1 MRKGELSMNY
11 ELEFISINED
21 SCDADAICM
30 RFFDKER
37 GRYIIGVYDGG
48 TQKYGNALVSH
59 LTKYY
64 FQNTKNPTIDFIVCS
79 HTDQDHASGLCELFD
94 HFHVGALIVNRP
106 WLYIDDIFD
115 KVTDGRITKSSLENR
130 LKQAYPYVSALEEKA
145 LKNNTPIYEGF
156 QGTTIYKQLKILS
169 PTKEFYKSLLVESSK
184 TPLSENSVAQDSFF
198 TRILNE
204 AKTTLESW
212 TNELL
217 REKVSTSPENEASIV
232 LLGDMVEEQFLL
244 TGDAGIRA
252 LRQSIDYASKTGIDI
267 RRIKVHQIPHH
278 GGRHNVS
285 PSILD
290 ALLGKKIVKG
300 TTPTKY
306 AFVSV
311 GKGTNH
317 PQKMVTNAYM
327 RRGAKVYEA
336 RTHTVRHQ
344 NGMTSR
350 SGWTTTTPIAFS
362 EKVEDWD

>member
-1 MRKGELSMNY
+1 MKDFKG
-11 ELEFISINED
+11 
-21 SCDADAICM
+21 
-30 RFFDKER
+30 
-37 GRYIIGVYDGG
+37 
-48 TQKYGNALVSH
+48 Q
-59 LTKYY
+59 
-64 FQNTKNPTIDFIVCS
+64 Q
-79 HTDQDHASGLCELFD
+79 
-94 HFHVGALIVNRP
+94 
-106 WLYIDDIFD
+106 
-115 KVTDGRITKSSLENR
+115 
-130 LKQAYPYVSALEEKA
+130 
-145 LKNNTPIYEGF
+145 
-156 QGTTIYKQLKILS
+156 
-169 PTKEFYKSLLVESSK
+169 LVESNK